1 MSDVITLGSIT
12 TCDEFSTTSDAAVV
26 AGAAM
31 HGGAASSARSLRSQ
45 QGDDEEGADADALA
59 VPDEGLYLPGKRS
72 RHERTS
78 PQHGRGL
85 VLTERTM
92 SSRVA
97 PAV

>member
-26 AGAAM
+26 AGAAT
-31 HGGAASSARSLRSQ
+31 HGGAESSALRSQ
-45 QGDDEEGADADALA
+45 QGDDKEGAAADALA
-59 VPDEGLYLPGKRS
+59 VPDEGLYLAGKRS

-78 PQHGRGL
+78 LQHGRGL
-85 VLTERTM
+85 VPPERTM